1 MLEASDDRCINAAIG
16 VDVGGVPFVFTGG
29 ADEAI
34 KAWDMRRGGRPLQPS
49 PSPSPS
55 P

>member
-1 MLEASDDRCINAAIG
+1 MLEASDDRCIHAAIG

-34 KAWDMRRGGRPLQPS
+34 KAWDLRRGGRPYIPPHLP
-49 PSPSPS
+49 
-55 P
+55 